1 MPKSRGKCLAILVEA
16 VQALGDAREMK
27 RDLRERTELLKKK
40 CLVDDE
46 TRVRLENELSK
57 IMAQDL
63 EEARLLTIH

>member
-1 MPKSRGKCLAILVEA
+1 MGAAK
-16 VQALGDAREMK
+16 EMK

-63 EEARLLTIH
+63 EEARLLTLH